1 MSEEIGQ
8 IQADRQATVTKM
20 TTHNNHGM
28 QKSVSKW
35 PTHWS
40 RWAPADWPTQNWKN
54 SLSLI
59 QSVVSQFSINKMKA
73 RIHLASVSGCWWC
86 SNGMGD
92 IYTHFGHLVPT
103 EHCLKATAYSSI
115 IANNVHPFIATVVH
129 QCGYSQLTVSFLNMK
144 LSPLHLHWVFP
155 CWICAMKNLVGCEGK
170 RGSNLILTRLK
181 VCLIM
186 WPLSVEQENIW
197 L

>member
-1 MSEEIGQ
+1 MANTLKQMS
-8 IQADRQATVTKM
+8 
-20 TTHNNHGM
+20 
-28 QKSVSKW
+28 S
-35 PTHWS
+35 S
-40 RWAPADWPTQNWKN
+40 R
-54 SLSLI
+54 
-59 QSVVSQFSINKMKA
+59 
-73 RIHLASVSGCWWC
+73 LASTELEKSSESHSVGSVTIWYKQDEGTSILPVFQAAAGAVMVWGI
-86 SNGMGD
+86 SS
-92 IYTHFGHLVPT
+92 THT
-103 EHCLKATAYSSI
+103 EHCLNATAYSSI

-170 RGSNLILTRLK
+170 RGSNLILTSI
-181 VCLIM
+181 CLIM